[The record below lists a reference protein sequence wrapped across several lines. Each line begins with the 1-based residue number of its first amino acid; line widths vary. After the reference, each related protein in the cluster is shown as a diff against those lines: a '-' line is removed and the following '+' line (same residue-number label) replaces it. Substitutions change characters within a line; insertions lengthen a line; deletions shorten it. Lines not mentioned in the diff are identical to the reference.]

1 MRNRRYWIAC
11 VSVAAA
17 TAGCGRWIEGL
28 TSPIPAVVVPEVP
41 VVLPVLEETTDYAD
55 FTGRTEAVF
64 SNNVRA
70 RVTGYLEKVYFK
82 DGDIVKKGDLLF
94 LIDPRTYQADYDR
107 AQAALA
113 QARARLKRL
122 DADYR
127 RAVNLAEHR
136 AISREEFD
144 KIDGDHSEAAA
155 AVQNAQANLNLSAL
169 NLDFTKVKAE
179 IDGLL
184 SRRMVDPGNLVK
196 ADDTV
201 LTSIVSFDPLYVYFD
216 VDEHTTLRIQ
226 RLIREGRLPNYEKGE
241 LTVAVGLADDDK
253 VFPLKGKLNFSENQL
268 DTATGTLRV
277 RVSIPN
283 LEPRILSPGMFVRV
297 RLPVGAPHK
306 AIAIAEKAIGVDQ
319 GRRYVYVVNSENKVE
334 YRTVELG
341 AYTENGKRVIETG
354 ISPGDEVLVGDLQ
367 RIRPGETIKKLTI
380 NTDSRAPQAAKK
392 AAAAPQAVVVRY
404 RKPVVESVI
413 DFEDF
418 IGQTQGVYT
427 VSMRARVSG
436 YLDRVYFRDG
446 DMVKKGDLM
455 FLIDPR
461 TYQADLDRFEAALAQ
476 AKARFDRLEK
486 DYQRARSLAER
497 GALSPQDFDLVD
509 GDHAEAAAGLQIA
522 QANVDLAKLNLGF
535 TKVEAEISGRL
546 SRRLVDPGNLVRSDD
561 TILTTIVSLDP
572 MYVYFDVDERTLLKL
587 RRLRLKGQFKTY
599 QEEDKKVYVAL
610 ADEDDY
616 PHVGR
621 IDFRDNKLDPNTGT
635 IRVRA
640 ILSNPEPRVFHP
652 GMFVKV
658 RLPTSGDRK
667 ALMIDEEATGT
678 DQGKKYVWVVQD
690 APPDPKNPKLP
701 PYIAVRK
708 DIEFGALR
716 EGMREVKSGVDVEDR
731 VIVQGLQRLR
741 PGVRVDPQ
749 LYHRTRSKPAAVK
762 SATTAEDS
770 SVKPVKA
777 GNSSSG

>member
-1 MRNRRYWIAC
+1 MRNRRLWIAC
-11 VSVAAA
+11 AAVGLA
-17 TAGCGRWIEGL
+17 TAGCGRSAPGIAPPKPRVVTVEL
-28 TSPIPAVVVPEVP
+28 PA
-41 VVLPVLEETTDYAD
+41 LEDTTDFAE

-70 RVTGYLEKVYFK
+70 RVTGYLEKVFFK
-82 DGDIVKKGDLLF
+82 DGDTIKKGDLLF

-107 AQAALA
+107 AQATLA

-226 RLIREGRLPNYEKGE
+226 RMIREGRLPNYDKGE
-241 LTVAVGLADDDK
+241 LAVAVGLADDDK

-268 DTATGTLRV
+268 DSATGTLRV

-283 LEPRILSPGMFVRV
+283 MEPRILSPGMFVRV
-297 RLPVGAPHK
+297 RFPVGAPHK
-306 AIAIAEKAIGVDQ
+306 AIAVDDKAIGTDQ
-319 GRRYVYVVNSENKVE
+319 GRRFVYIVNSKNEVE
-334 YRTVELG
+334 YRGVELG
-341 AYTENGKRVIETG
+341 NYTEGGKRVIESG
-354 ISPGDEVLVGDLQ
+354 IAPGDRVMIGNLQ
-367 RIRPGETIKKLTI
+367 QVRPGEAVVVGAVES
-380 NTDSRAPQAAKK
+380 DGRAPAVSKK
-392 AAAAPQAVVVRY
+392 AQGPPQAVVVKY

-427 VSMRARVSG
+427 VSSRARVSG

-461 TYQADLDRFEAALAQ
+461 TYQADLDRAEAALAQ

-546 SRRLVDPGNLVRSDD
+546 SRRLVDPGNLVRADD

-587 RRLRLKGQFKTY
+587 RRLRQKGRFKTY
-599 QEEDKKVYVAL
+599 QQEDKKVYVGL

-616 PHVGR
+616 PHLGR

-640 ILSNPEPRVFHP
+640 ILPNSEPRVFHP

-658 RLPTSGDRK
+658 RLPTSAERN
-667 ALMIDEEATGT
+667 ALMIDEEAIGT
-678 DQGKKYVWVVQD
+678 DQGKKYVWIIKD
-690 APPDPKNPKLP
+690 APDSADPKK
-701 PYIAVRK
+701 IVSQAVRK

-716 EGMREVKSGVDVEDR
+716 DGMREVKSGVGAEDR

-741 PGVRVDPQ
+741 PGVRVEPQ
-749 LYHRTRSKPAAVK
+749 LLNRTRVKPAAAK
-762 SATTAEDS
+762 SATTVEDS
-770 SVKPVKA
+770 TVKPAKDA
-777 GNSSSG
+777 DSTSG

>member
-1 MRNRRYWIAC
+1 MRNRRCWIAC
-11 VSVAAA
+11 VSVVLA
-17 TAGCGRWIEGL
+17 TAGCDRSIISIEPLKPG
-28 TSPIPAVVVPEVP
+28 VVSVE
-41 VVLPVLEETTDYAD
+41 LPMMEDTIDYSE

-64 SNNVRA
+64 SNSVRA

-82 DGDIVKKGDLLF
+82 DGDTVKKGDLLF

-107 AQAALA
+107 AQATLA
-113 QARARLKRL
+113 QSRARLKRL

-196 ADDTV
+196 SDDTV

-253 VFPLKGKLNFSENQL
+253 IFPLKGKLNFSENQL
-268 DTATGTLRV
+268 DSATGTLRV

-283 LEPRILSPGMFVRV
+283 IEPRILSPGMFVRV
-297 RLPVGAPHK
+297 RFPVGAAHQ
-306 AIAIAEKAIGVDQ
+306 AIAVDKKAIGIDQ
-319 GRRYVYVVNSENKVE
+319 GRNYVYVVNSENKVE
-334 YRTVELG
+334 YRSVELG
-341 AYTENGKRVIETG
+341 NETEHGKRVIESG
-354 ISPGDEVLVGDLQ
+354 VAPGDRVMIGDLQ
-367 RIRPGETIKKLTI
+367 QVRPGETVVVGAVESHGRAAGVSKK
-380 NTDSRAPQAAKK
+380 SKGAPQAA
-392 AAAAPQAVVVRY
+392 VVKY

-418 IGQTQGVYT
+418 IGQTQGVYS
-427 VSMRARVSG
+427 VSTRARVSG

-461 TYQADLDRFEAALAQ
+461 TYQADLDRAEAALAQ

-522 QANVDLAKLNLGF
+522 QANLDLAKLNLGF

-546 SRRLVDPGNLVRSDD
+546 SRRLVDPGNLVRADD

-587 RRLRLKGQFKTY
+587 RRLRQKGQFKTY
-599 QEEDKKVYVAL
+599 QEEDKKVHVGL

-640 ILSNPEPRVFHP
+640 ILPNSEPRVFHP

-658 RLPTSGDRK
+658 RLPTSGVRK

-678 DQGKKYVWVVQD
+678 DQGKKYVWIVQD
-690 APPDPKNPKLP
+690 APPALKLP

-708 DIEFGALR
+708 EIEYGPLR
-716 EGMREVKSGVDVEDR
+716 DGMREVKSGVDAEDR

-741 PGVRVDPQ
+741 EGVRVDPQ
-749 LYHRTRSKPAAVK
+749 VLTRTRVKPAAAK
-762 SATTAEDS
+762 SATTVDDS
-770 SVKPVKA
+770 TVKPAKA
-777 GNSSSG
+777 PDSTSG